1 MDLGNLASLRHFIP
15 EMILA
20 AGILAIV
27 IIDLAVR
34 DKSRL
39 GALALIAAAASLVA
53 IGLEPASSGA
63 WLFHRMLVFDSFAIY
78 FRALIALAAVVAI
91 WMSIGSEEVQGC
103 DQGEYYAIL
112 LASTFAMFLM
122 AESANLLMAYLAL
135 EFVSLTSYILT
146 GFLRHNR
153 RSLEAALK
161 YLIYGGVA
169 SGTMIYGMSW
179 IFGITGSLDFSV
191 INKALS
197 TPAHLPVLAVFIA
210 LVLILTGMGYK
221 VSSVPFHMWAPDVY
235 TGAPIP
241 ITTFLAIGS
250 KAAGFA
256 LLTRFFFPAI
266 SHLAAGGSWTAL
278 AGVDWPQLLLFVCI
292 ITMTLGNL
300 AALQQTNM
308 KRLLAYSSIAQA
320 GYALMGFV
328 VLSNDGIRAMLF
340 YLFAYYV
347 MDAGAFLVVMIVA
360 NSTGREDVEAYRG
373 LAWRGGIVPAVALT
387 IFLFSLTGIPLTVGF
402 IGKFYLF
409 AAVIKGQFYILAI
422 VGILNSV
429 VSLYYY
435 LKPIRMMF
443 FEQPRGDEGTVS
455 FEAWNYGLMG
465 VLACAT
471 IVFGLYWSPIISF
484 ANRSIS
490 FFLTGQPLTPWRGGT
505 GSFEDYCAVVM
516 EQHLLFQV
524 GADGLRQDHHFEIF
538 ALAREVGDGV
548 AMGHR
553 RRWLAR
559 LSGPRPALQL
569 RSARS
574 RRSV

>member
-1 MDLGNLASLRHFIP
+1 MDLGNLQSLGHFLP
-15 EMILA
+15 ELVLVT
-20 AGILAIV
+20 GILVIV
-27 IIDLAVR
+27 LVDLAVA
-34 DKSRL
+34 DKSHL
-39 GALALIAAAASLVA
+39 GDLALITTASALLLIA
-53 IGLEPASSGA
+53 IEPAQLGGG
-63 WLFHRMLVFDSFAIY
+63 WLFHRMLVSDPFAVF
-78 FRALIALAAVVAI
+78 FRALIALAALVAV
-91 WMSIGSEEVQGC
+91 WMSMGSAEVHGC

-122 AESANLLMAYLAL
+122 AESANLLMAYLSL
-135 EFVSLTSYILT
+135 EFVSLTSYVLT

-179 IFGITGSLDFSV
+179 IFGISGSLDFTE
-191 INKALS
+191 INRAL
-197 TPAHLPVLAVFIA
+197 TAPAHLPVLAIFIA
-210 LVLILTGMGYK
+210 LVLILAGMGYK
-221 VSSVPFHMWAPDVY
+221 IASVPFHMWAPDVY

-241 ITTFLAIGS
+241 ITTFLAVGS

-266 SHLAAGGSWTAL
+266 STLAAGGSWRAL
-278 AGVDWPQLLLFVCI
+278 KGVDWPQLLLVICI

-360 NSTGREDVEAYRG
+360 NSTGREDIDAYRG
-373 LAWRGGIVPAVALT
+373 LAWRGGAVPAIALT
-387 IFLFSLTGIPLTVGF
+387 IFLLSLTGIPATVGF

-409 AAVIKGQFYILAI
+409 AAVIRGQFYILAV
-422 VGILNSV
+422 VGVLNSV

-435 LKPIRMMF
+435 MRPIKTMF
-443 FEQPRGDEGTVS
+443 LDQPIGDEGVVTGDS
-455 FEAWNYGLMG
+455 WNYGLMG

-471 IVFGLYWSPIISF
+471 IVLGFYWAPIISF
-484 ANRSIS
+484 ANRSLH
-490 FFLTGQPLTPWRGGT
+490 FFTG
-505 GSFEDYCAVVM
+505 A
-516 EQHLLFQV
+516 
-524 GADGLRQDHHFEIF
+524 A
-538 ALAREVGDGV
+538 
-548 AMGHR
+548 
-553 RRWLAR
+553 
-559 LSGPRPALQL
+559 
-569 RSARS
+569 
-574 RRSV
+574 

>member
-1 MDLGNLASLRHFIP
+1 MDLGNYASLIHFAP
-15 EMILA
+15 ELVLA
-20 AGILAIV
+20 GGILLLV
-27 IIDLAVR
+27 ILDLLMA
-34 DKSRL
+34 DKRRL
-39 GALALIAAAASLVA
+39 GDIALLITVVALLLIA
-53 IGLEPASSGA
+53 LEPITTGA
-63 WLFHRMLVFDSFAIY
+63 WLFHRMLVFDSFAIF
-78 FRALIALAAVVAI
+78 FRALIALAAIVAV
-91 WMSIGSEEVQGC
+91 WMSIGSEEVRGC

-146 GFLRHNR
+146 GFLKHNR

-179 IFGITGSLDFSV
+179 IFGITGSLDFNV
-191 INKALS
+191 INRALTS
-197 TPAHLPVLAVFIA
+197 PGHIPVLAVFIS
-210 LVLILTGMGYK
+210 LVLILAGMGYK
-221 VSSVPFHMWAPDVY
+221 VASVPFHMWAPDVY
-235 TGAPIP
+235 QGAPIP

-256 LLTRFFFPAI
+256 LLTRFFYPAL
-266 SHLAAGGSWTAL
+266 SSMTAAGNWTAL
-278 AGVDWPQLLLFVCI
+278 KGVDWPELLLFICM

-360 NSTGREDVEAYRG
+360 NSTGREDIDAYRG

-387 IFLFSLTGIPLTVGF
+387 IFLFSLTGIPLTIGF

-409 AAVIKGQFYILAI
+409 AAVIKGKFYWLAL
-422 VGILNSV
+422 VGVLNAV

-435 LKPIRMMF
+435 MGPIKTMF
-443 FEQPRGDEGTVS
+443 LDTPNGDEGTVA
-455 FEAWNYGLMG
+455 FDFWNYGLMG

-471 IVFGLYWSPIISF
+471 IALGIYWAPVMSF
-484 ANRSIS
+484 ATRSLH
-490 FFLTGQPLTPWRGGT
+490 FFTGP
-505 GSFEDYCAVVM
+505 V
-516 EQHLLFQV
+516 
-524 GADGLRQDHHFEIF
+524 
-538 ALAREVGDGV
+538 
-548 AMGHR
+548 
-553 RRWLAR
+553 
-559 LSGPRPALQL
+559 
-569 RSARS
+569 
-574 RRSV
+574 